1 MNLRIASLLVL
12 SAAASVPATA
22 VAQTRTLA
30 DPTELAATRTSAK
43 ELHVNLDVEYGDF
56 TMYDPATGKNDAVH
70 LRTYAGKPVG
80 PTIRMSPGDTLKVDL
95 HNNLPVDP
103 TCPEVTKEH
112 NTPNCFN
119 ITNLHTHGFHVSPKD
134 NSDNV
139 FLEVKPQKS
148 QDYKFELP
156 ADHPAGTFWYH
167 SHRHGSTALQV
178 SSGMEGAL
186 IVRGTRTYADKAKN
200 GIADIDTVLKQTGG
214 KKVTERIA
222 LFQQVQYS
230 CLDDKDARTWKCSE
244 PGNKDNVGRIEQF
257 NGQFTG
263 WQASG
268 RYTTING
275 LVQPNVPVHAGQI
288 YRWRLIHSGVRETI
302 ALRITKGRPMTQST
316 LLMASKGISPENE
329 VAWTSKNCLLNQN
342 IPQFEFAVDGL
353 TRRAMVQK
361 TVNILQPGYRSDILT
376 VFPEKGVYCVLD
388 DSLAP
393 ASEINSVA
401 LTPEDAPVEPKDRR
415 LLALVIVQGEGK
427 VDVVNLKSY
436 IGQELYNGN
445 PELPKAVRDDLREL
459 KIAEF
464 SPHAELPASKD
475 NGLQKAIFNIR
486 TSPAPTKFEVNDE
499 PFKANRIDH
508 LLKLGTTDDWD
519 LSSKLANHPF
529 HIHVNPFEII
539 SITKPVNGPDGKP
552 TDEQESIFD
561 ASGHCTELDLMNN
574 GKPAPDPQYCDQIG
588 VFRDTI
594 FVKNGYHIHV
604 RMKYETFD
612 GDFVLH
618 CHILDH
624 EDQGMMQ
631 NVRIE
636 DPAHPMKTPFGGGG
650 MGGMQMDH

>member
-1 MNLRIASLLVL
+1 MNRRIISLLVL
-12 SAAASVPATA
+12 SSAASVVSTA

-30 DPTELAATRTSAK
+30 DPTELASTRTGAK

-56 TMYDPATGKNDAVH
+56 TTYNPATGKNDAVH
-70 LRTYAGKPVG
+70 LRTYAGKAVG
-80 PTIRMSPGDTLKVDL
+80 PTIRMSPGDSLKVDL
-95 HNNLPVDP
+95 NNKLPIDP
-103 TCPEVTKEH
+103 ACPEVTKDH

-139 FLEVKPQKS
+139 FLEVKPGKS
-148 QDYKFELP
+148 QDYEFKLP

-230 CLDDKDARTWKCSE
+230 CVNKDGNLTWNCSD
-244 PGNKDNVGRIEQF
+244 PANKDNIGQIAQF
-257 NGQFTG
+257 KGQFG
-263 WQASG
+263 PSSWKPSG

-288 YRWRLIHSGVRETI
+288 YRWRLIHGGVRDTI
-302 ALRITKGRPMTQST
+302 ALRITKGRPMTPNT
-316 LLMASKGISPENE
+316 LLMASKGIAPENE
-329 VAWTSKNCLLNQN
+329 LAWTTKNCLLNQS

-361 TVNILQPGYRSDILT
+361 GVNILQPGYRSDVLT

-388 DSLAP
+388 DSLAQT
-393 ASEINSVA
+393 SEINSNS
-401 LTPEDAPVEPKDRR
+401 LTLSEAISQPTEHKDRR
-415 LLALVIVQGEGK
+415 LLALVVVQGEGK
-427 VDVVNLKSY
+427 VNVVDLKSY
-436 IGQELYNGN
+436 LGRELYNGN
-445 PELPKAVRDDLREL
+445 PELPKRVRDDLREL

-464 SPHAELPASKD
+464 SPHADLPASPD
-475 NGLQKAIFNIR
+475 NGHQDAIFNIQL
-486 TSPAPTKFEVNDE
+486 TPVLQFQVNGKPFE
-499 PFKANRIDH
+499 ANRIDH
-508 LLKLGTTDDWD
+508 LLKLGTTDEWEITSTFD
-519 LSSKLANHPF
+519 NHPF
-529 HIHVNPFEII
+529 HIHVNPFQII
-539 SITKPVNGPDGKP
+539 SITKKVTDASGKS
-552 TDEQESIFD
+552 TQQSIFD
-561 ASGHCTELDLMNN
+561 SSGHCTELDLKDKDGN
-574 GKPAPDPQYCDQIG
+574 PAPDPQYCDQIG

-594 FVKNGYHIHV
+594 FAKQDYHILV
-604 RMKYETFD
+604 RTKYETFD

-636 DPAHPMKTPFGGGG
+636 DPAHPMTTPFGGG
-650 MGGMQMDH
+650 MQMMH